1 MKKVFIRLRL
11 SNLMRT
17 INILASSLL
26 ALILTSGTAYATP
39 STTFWTPMTLDIQP
53 YGVFHLGMDNYFS
66 TKASSTGSL
75 ATDFTSPTLGVLP
88 FKRLQMEVGVDYFAN
103 TPHPWLFNAKLGSPE
118 NTWFKGQPALEVGI
132 FDCGRKTHLNRA
144 DLDILYGVV
153 GKSVG
158 PIGRFSIGP
167 YIGNHA
173 ALVSSSGK
181 SENAGLMV
189 AFDHGLVPIKD
200 KSGAVDY
207 DKLVFAIDY
216 ASGKNAIGGG
226 GAGFYY
232 YFNKD
237 VSLLVGP
244 TFFNDAG
251 INGRWKVSV
260 QLDINLPKLFGKSGR

>member
-1 MKKVFIRLRL
+1 MKKAYIRLQSR
-11 SNLMRT
+11 NLMGT
-17 INILASSLL
+17 FHILAFSLL
-26 ALILTSGTAYATP
+26 VLILAPGAAYGTP

-53 YGVFHLGMDNYFS
+53 YRVVHLGMDNYFS
-66 TKASSTGSL
+66 TKASPTGSL

-88 FKRLQMEVGVDYFAN
+88 FNRLQMEVGADYFAN
-103 TPHPWLFNAKLGSPE
+103 TPHPWLFNAKMGAPE

-132 FDCGRKTHLNRA
+132 FDMGRKTHANRA

-153 GKSVG
+153 GKSIG

-181 SENAGLMV
+181 PENAGFMV
-189 AFDHGLVPIKD
+189 AFDHGLIPIKD

-207 DKLVFAIDY
+207 NKLVFAIDY

-226 GAGFYY
+226 GCGFYY
-232 YFNKD
+232 YFTKNI
-237 VSLLVGP
+237 SLLVGP

-260 QLDINLPKLFGKSGR
+260 QLDINLPRLFGKPGR